1 MLEGEYLEA
10 KNLSDRIAAEVDQ
23 PRFYRERGDEVE
35 SSREFFESNDMVQ
48 AALRI
53 VEDRADTFG
62 HGLSHVRKVA
72 VDAGALIL
80 IEADENESAGDVEKL
95 MILAQLAGVL
105 HDIKRMEPEH
115 AVRGAEEA
123 EIILRE
129 FELEDEERRA
139 IVQAI
144 RNHEAFKPA
153 QPLEEPSLQVI
164 SDALYDADKFR
175 WGPDNFTETVWMM
188 VAPMNVPLDS
198 LLEYFL
204 PSLDGIERIAGTF
217 RTRTGREYGPD
228 FIVRGLEIGQRLYQE
243 LAGET
248 GRDE

>member
-1 MLEGEYLEA
+1 LLEGEYLEA

-23 PRFYRERGDEVE
+23 PRFYRERGNEVE

-53 VEDRADTFG
+53 VEDRADMFG

-72 VDAGALIL
+72 VDAGAWVL
-80 IEADENESAGDVEKL
+80 IEAGENETAGDVERL
-95 MILAQLAGVL
+95 MLLAHLAGVL

-115 AVRGAEEA
+115 AMRGAEEA
-123 EIILRE
+123 EVILQE
-129 FELEDEERRA
+129 FELEDEERQA

-153 QPLEEPSLQVI
+153 QPLEEPSLQVL

-188 VAPMNVPLDS
+188 VAPMNVPLNS
-198 LLEYFL
+198 LLDYFL

-243 LAGET
+243 LARDI

>member
-1 MLEGEYLEA
+1 MATRLSEPVHIGTMQLRNRMVMPPMVTQYGSPEGFVTERTKNYYGARA
-10 KNLSDRIAAEVDQ
+10 K
-23 PRFYRERGDEVE
+23 GG
-35 SSREFFESNDMVQ
+35 
-48 AALRI
+48 
-53 VEDRADTFG
+53 T
-62 HGLSHVRKVA
+62 
-72 VDAGALIL
+72 ALII
-80 IEADENESAGDVEKL
+80 IEADEDQPAGDVERL
-95 MILAQLAGVL
+95 MLLAQLAGVL

-115 AVRGAEEA
+115 AVKGAEEA
-123 EIILRE
+123 EIILQE
-129 FELEDEERRA
+129 FELEDRERRA

-153 QPLEEPSLQVI
+153 QPLEEPSLQVL

-198 LLEYFL
+198 LLDYFL

-228 FIVRGLEIGQRLYQE
+228 FIVRGLEIGQRIYQE
-243 LAGET
+243 LAGDIE
-248 GRDE
+248 RDE

>member
-1 MLEGEYLEA
+1 LLEGEYLEA

-23 PRFYRERGDEVE
+23 PRFYRERGNEVE

-53 VEDRADTFG
+53 VEDRADMFG

-72 VDAGALIL
+72 VDAGALVL
-80 IEADENESAGDVEKL
+80 IEAGENETAGDVERL
-95 MILAQLAGVL
+95 MLLAHLAGVL

-115 AVRGAEEA
+115 AMRGAEEA
-123 EIILRE
+123 EVILQE
-129 FELEDEERRA
+129 FELEDEERQA

-144 RNHEAFKPA
+144 RNHEAFKAA
-153 QPLEEPSLQVI
+153 QPLEEPSLQVL

-188 VAPMNVPLDS
+188 VAPMNVPLNS
-198 LLEYFL
+198 LMDYFL

-243 LAGET
+243 LARDI